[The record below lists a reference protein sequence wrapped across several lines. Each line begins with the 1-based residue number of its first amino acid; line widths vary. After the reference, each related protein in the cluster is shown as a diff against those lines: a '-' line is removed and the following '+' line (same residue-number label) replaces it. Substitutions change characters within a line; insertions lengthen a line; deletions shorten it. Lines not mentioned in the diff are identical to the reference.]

1 MQNVKPGGYM
11 AASAKRAIDGAMT
24 DAKAQR
30 VTAAPAERPAAT
42 PTAPGTPS
50 AAGPASDPT

>member
-30 VTAAPAERPAAT
+30 VAAAPAERPTTT
-42 PTAPGTPS
+42 PAEPGTP
-50 AAGPASDPT
+50 AAARPASDQS